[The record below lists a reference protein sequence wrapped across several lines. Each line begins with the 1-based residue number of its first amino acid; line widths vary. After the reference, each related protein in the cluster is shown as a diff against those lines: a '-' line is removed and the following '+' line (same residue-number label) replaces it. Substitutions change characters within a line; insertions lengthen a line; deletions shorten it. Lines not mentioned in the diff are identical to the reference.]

1 MDHTTED
8 LLARAKCSARWVT
21 YDELVARGLAAFE
34 AAGFDRDQIDQVAG
48 MVGWTAEDLACSIA
62 TASPFRGS
70 PVTKAD
76 QPNAAAMEKINRELE
91 EIRTLLLAQRSSEL
105 AQEWY
110 TVPEAAE
117 LTGLRPFTVRQACN
131 LGRIRED
138 WRKKDIRTG
147 KWRVHRDAI
156 TWIRNHGLPPVD
168 H

>member
-1 MDHTTED
+1 MASKVDD
-8 LLARAKCSARWVT
+8 LLARAKLKAHWVT
-21 YDELVARGLAAFE
+21 HEELVARGLAAFE
-34 AAGFDRDQIDQVAG
+34 DAGFSREQIDDVAG

-62 TASPFRGS
+62 TASPVRGS

-76 QPNAAAMEKINRELE
+76 QPSGPVLEKINRELE
-91 EIRTLLLAQRSSEL
+91 DIRRLLVAQRSSEL
-105 AQEWY
+105 VQEWY

-117 LTGLRPFTVRQACN
+117 LTGLRPFTLRQACN

-156 TWIRNHGLPPVD
+156 TWIRNHGLPPLSR
-168 H
+168 